1 MGLPGKS
8 EGVVFSPV
16 PCEVVCYEPERVG
29 VAFLREAVEK
39 PNPIQQDLQQVCQA
53 AESLDR
59 LLEQALSY
67 VEKVLVSTHF
77 GDDPLP
83 QDHIPN
89 APPLLLY
96 NWQAGES
103 LPSRANVYMYIC
115 ILGNALHTVLLY
127 VSCNFADYFGSST
140 SILS

>member
-29 VAFLREAVEK
+29 VAFLRQAIEK
-39 PNPIQQDLQQVCQA
+39 PNPIKQDLQQVCQA

-67 VEKVLVSTHF
+67 VEKVLVSNNLKSALSLPA
-77 GDDPLP
+77 GDDPLIRP
-83 QDHIPN
+83 HIKS
-89 APPLLLY
+89 PLLY
-96 NWQAGES
+96 
-103 LPSRANVYMYIC
+103 
-115 ILGNALHTVLLY
+115 H
-127 VSCNFADYFGSST
+127 
-140 SILS
+140 ILSHRLSV